1 MKHIRKILPIVLIV
15 LMLFSLVGCASSNK
29 FNDSF
34 IGSDNFVSDNSYN
47 SGGFNSSFDKGDYEN
62 TAKPSE
68 EAPSGSQNADNET
81 SNSQKYITTYRL
93 TIETKK
99 YDFVMND
106 IKESV
111 SNLGGYIES
120 ENSRD
125 YGSNRNT
132 DLILR
137 IPTKNVNEWLDKIND
152 YGTITSKNQTT
163 ENVTLEYVDL
173 ESRLQA
179 YKSER
184 DVLFNLLEKAETLND
199 ILMIQSQLTEVNYK
213 IESHESRLRALDD
226 LIDYTTITLNLRE
239 VEHESIVNP
248 SFLERIQERFNDSID
263 TLKEFVENSVVFV
276 IGCSPI
282 LFIWIIIIVAIAVTI
297 RKIRVKGRKTKTQNI
312 VEHNDEKKED

>member
-1 MKHIRKILPIVLIV
+1 MKKLISIILVVWMI
-15 LMLFSLVGCASSNK
+15 FSLVGCSS
-29 FNDSF
+29 
-34 IGSDNFVSDNSYN
+34 GSYTDRESLDFVGSSSVNGS
-47 SGGFNSSFDKGDYEN
+47 GFNSSYDGNYSESN
-62 TAKPSE
+62 EMKPSE
-68 EAPSGSQNADNET
+68 SQNAGNET

-99 YDFVMND
+99 YDSVMND
-106 IKESV
+106 IKDSV

-137 IPTKNVNEWLDKIND
+137 IPTKNVNEWLDKVND

-163 ENVTLEYVDL
+163 ENVTLEYVDV

-184 DVLFNLLEKAETLND
+184 DALFNLLEKAETLND
-199 ILMIQSQLTEVNYK
+199 ILMIQSQLTEINYK
-213 IESHESRLRALDD
+213 IESYESRLRALDD

-248 SFLERIQERFNDSID
+248 SFFERIQERFNDSID
-263 TLKEFVENSVVFV
+263 SLKNFVENSIVFV

-282 LFIWIIIIVAIAVTI
+282 LFIWIIIVVAIAVTI
-297 RKIRVKGRKTKTQNI
+297 RKIRIKVNKTKTQNNI
-312 VEHNDEKKED
+312 KNNDKTKED